1 MRKILT
7 TACPAVSEGDG
18 RRLCHGMPPARPIVK
33 GRPMIYGPNEFLVFF
48 ASDGR
53 ACAGGARW
61 VVVPVTGRSRRP
73 IPPAR
78 RAKCEK
84 RGVGGGV
91 NDPGRP
97 GSHNWLHGQPAG
109 TRLDCEPELSSG
121 WLQVPRRLP
130 DSSLSARLSQAAMA
144 TSSERG
150 AAPLISEP
158 PRRQRLERRHRGGRT
173 SSSCPL
179 GHSRFTH

>member
-1 MRKILT
+1 
-7 TACPAVSEGDG
+7 
-18 RRLCHGMPPARPIVK
+18 
-33 GRPMIYGPNEFLVFF
+33 MIYGPNEFLVFF
-48 ASDGR
+48 ASDGQAGLRRRCQVGCR
-53 ACAGGARW
+53 ASHRSVAAAHS
-61 VVVPVTGRSRRP
+61 TGQTSEMWEERR
-73 IPPAR
+73 R
-78 RAKCEK
+78 R
-84 RGVGGGV
+84 RGEW
-91 NDPGRP
+91 PGPP
-97 GSHNWLHGQPAG
+97 GSHNWLRGQPAG

-158 PRRQRLERRHRGGRT
+158 RRRQRLERRHRGGRT

-179 GHSRFTH
+179 